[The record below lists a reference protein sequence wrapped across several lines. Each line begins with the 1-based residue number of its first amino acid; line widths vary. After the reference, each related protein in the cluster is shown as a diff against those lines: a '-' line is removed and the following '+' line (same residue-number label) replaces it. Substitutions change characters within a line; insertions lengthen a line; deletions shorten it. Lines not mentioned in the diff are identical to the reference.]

1 MTACRGCWGDNALNP
16 TWVLLRLTRVV
27 FIQPILEYYRVNTA
41 LFHVVTLCS
50 ADEDACYATSDGG
63 GAACPY
69 TQCRAAILKYLSV
82 RIT

>member
-1 MTACRGCWGDNALNP
+1 MRYN
-16 TWVLLRLTRVV
+16 RVV
-27 FIQPILEYYRVNTA
+27 FIPPILGYCRVNTA

>member
-1 MTACRGCWGDNALNP
+1 VAIVAAY
-16 TWVLLRLTRVV
+16 TRSVYSTHSR
-27 FIQPILEYYRVNTA
+27 ILPLFNTA